1 MPGLLVT
8 PETEFKTLRIKK
20 LHPTFAAEIEG
31 VDFSKPIPDDVFN
44 EILAAS
50 AKVGRRASI
59 SFGMTDRRA
68 VWRDSISQ
76 DRSR

>member
-1 MPGLLVT
+1 MPGLLIE
-8 PETEFKTLRIKK
+8 PETEFKTLKIKE

-50 AKVGRRASI
+50 AKVS
-59 SFGMTDRRA
+59 
-68 VWRDSISQ
+68 
-76 DRSR
+76 RSVLTWTHYLDVDHHE

>member
-1 MPGLLVT
+1 MPGLLID
-8 PETEFKTLRIKK
+8 PETEFKTLKIKE

-50 AKVGRRASI
+50 AKVS
-59 SFGMTDRRA
+59 RA
-68 VWRDSISQ
+68 VS
-76 DRSR
+76 

>member
-1 MPGLLVT
+1 MPGLLLT
-8 PETEFKTLRIKK
+8 PETEFKTLKIKK

-50 AKVGRRASI
+50 AKVVDMEL
-59 SFGMTDRRA
+59 GMMPTDKYIVRCNCL
-68 VWRDSISQ
+68 S
-76 DRSR
+76 

>member
-1 MPGLLVT
+1 MPGLLID
-8 PETEFKTLRIKK
+8 PEIDFKTLKINE

-50 AKVGRRASI
+50 AKVSRSVLTCAHNL
-59 SFGMTDRRA
+59 D
-68 VWRDSISQ
+68 VDHDDSTEL
-76 DRSR
+76 